1 MVEKEILQ
9 ANPLFA
15 NLSEKELATVLEV
28 IQQKEFAAGGQIFD
42 ETLPGHELYIILRG
56 KVRIVKTTLE
66 GERQTLSVLK
76 QGNFFGELSL
86 LDGRKHSATAE
97 AVEDSQLLVIDQ
109 AGLAR
114 IEQNHPAVALKIVKN
129 MALKISRTLREMNEN
144 FMGMVNYMW

>member
-1 MVEKEILQ
+1 MVEKEILR

-15 NLSEKELATVLEV
+15 NLSEEELATVLEV
-28 IQQKEFAAGGQIFD
+28 IQQRDFAAGGQVFD
-42 ETLPGHELYIILRG
+42 ETLPGQELYIILKG
-56 KVRIVKTTLE
+56 KVRIVKTTRE

-109 AGLAR
+109 AGLAQ
-114 IEQNHPAVALKIVKN
+114 IEQNYPAVALKIIKN